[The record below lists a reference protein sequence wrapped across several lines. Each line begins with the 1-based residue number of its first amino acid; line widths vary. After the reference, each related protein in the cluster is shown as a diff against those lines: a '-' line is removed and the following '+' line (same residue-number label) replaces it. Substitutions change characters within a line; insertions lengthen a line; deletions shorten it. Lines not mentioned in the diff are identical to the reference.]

1 MAALSTQAIAEAGVV
16 PSFAAAAAGG
26 DTAVPGDKTFL
37 VVKNGGGSSI
47 NVTLAAFPDTSTYGT
62 AIPDPVIAVANGAEK
77 WIGPLR
83 GSSYANASTGLVNIT
98 YSAVT
103 TVTVGVFTL

>member
-1 MAALSTQAIAEAGVV
+1 MAALSAQQITEAGVT
-16 PSFAAAAAGG
+16 PTFAAAAGG
-26 DTAVPGDKTFL
+26 GDTAPVGDKTFL

-47 NVTLAAFPDTSTYGT
+47 TVTLAAFPNTSAFGT
-62 AIPDPVIAVANGAEK
+62 TIPDPTVTVANGSEK

-83 GSSYANASTGLVNIT
+83 GASYADPSTGRCAIS

-103 TVTVGVFTL
+103 SVTVGVITL